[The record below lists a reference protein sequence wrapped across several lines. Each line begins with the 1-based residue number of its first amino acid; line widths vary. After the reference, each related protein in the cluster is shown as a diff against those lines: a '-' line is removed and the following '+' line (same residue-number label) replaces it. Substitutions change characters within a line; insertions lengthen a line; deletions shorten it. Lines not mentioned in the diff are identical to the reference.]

1 MEASYENTLPEAS
14 DLLVG
19 SSVQTLSFKDT
30 GVGEGYEGT
39 VLSARTVQVRNYE
52 DPTKLEFWD
61 DGKPKLQIE
70 VTLQTDYADPT
81 DPDDTGERRVF
92 LFGQK
97 LRAAQDEFRK
107 KGLKKLE
114 AGYQFKISLTGTKP
128 SQNKR
133 YNDVK
138 LYAIEINPATSNSA
152 VDALLEAGATPVA
165 KATKSAKIVGLDAKQ
180 LKIAETLQS
189 NGFTAEEIAENLGVT
204 VETVDASLTF

>member
-1 MEASYENTLPEAS
+1 METYVENNLPDAS

-19 SSVQTLSFKDT
+19 SSVPTLSFKDT
-30 GVGEGYEGT
+30 AVGGGYEGT
-39 VLSARTVQVRNYE
+39 VISARTVQVRNYE
-52 DPTKLEFWD
+52 DPTKLEYWD

-70 VTLQTDYADPT
+70 VTLATDYADPS
-81 DPDDTGERRVF
+81 DPDDDGSRRVF

-114 AGYQFKISLTGTKP
+114 AGYHFKIVLTGTKP

-138 LYAIEINPATSNSA
+138 LYEIEINPATSDAA
-152 VDALLEAGATPVA
+152 VDALLDAGATPV
-165 KATKSAKIVGLDAKQ
+165 KKGGKIGKLDAKQ
-180 LKIAETLQS
+180 AKVAETLQS
-189 NGFTAEEIAENLGVT
+189 NGFTAEEIAENLGVS
-204 VETVDASLTF
+204 VDVVNASLTF